1 MSLRF
6 APYREIAKEV
16 AARLCE
22 GRGGDPLAPWNE
34 EVIVPSR
41 GVAEAIADEMLVRM
55 PRGFAGLAM
64 RTVDELARH
73 LLQSA
78 GRTPRVASE
87 AERRLAMRTAVR
99 SIEHPMMDSRGI
111 AAMLERSYRD
121 VRDGAVTLAEL
132 TKRVSRARGLRNALR
147 TEAILRAWSEYE
159 RLIARLGCIDPADL
173 LQQASELASS
183 AFRPQL
189 LAGFY
194 DMTGAQLRLI
204 ETLLTVDRIAAIWI
218 PTEAP
223 YARTFVEQMS
233 RFGARESSIAAPA
246 HVTSGV
252 TEYDT
257 RVDELHGIC
266 AQVAE
271 LLANGTPAHEIG
283 IVARSLEPYD
293 KNLLQRFAAEHGFRT
308 TLANEIPLPAHRI
321 GRGAIMLLRL
331 RERGFPRAEV
341 LELVRAGLHTTTR
354 IDVDAM
360 DVATRRARIAGGTSA
375 DLATMRARPPIIDGY
390 LALVAEL
397 EALTA
402 SIDVDFLARL
412 GSAFRLETDLDLV
425 AADRL
430 DEIAA
435 LFRRSASWG
444 RGLDLSSVIDAIEQ
458 ETLRP
463 PTTDNR
469 QPTVWSGEV
478 LRFRGRSFWHLFVA
492 RMQDDVFPQRRTE
505 DPLLPDADRALLG
518 LRQIGDGREE
528 EELLFSLLAD
538 ATASE
543 VHHSLALGDGMGKV
557 LRKSRFVR
565 ELSSR
570 PSRLRVK
577 QAHAKTRR
585 REETLRSLQMLS
597 RAGTNSVFDGYV
609 GAFAAERLQSL
620 SPTQL
625 EDFGE
630 CPQKFLFKHILGA
643 TDYDDPE
650 RELQIHHRE
659 KGIIDHRI
667 LERFYRGCGEG
678 EIAQAAAALP
688 ALPRELVA
696 RLDQVIDEQFDELE
710 RHAPPFNRTVRE
722 IERRATKRVLAEF
735 LTSDIADLDAQQLMP
750 RHFEYRFG
758 AKHRENADHPE
769 PFLVNAGGMS
779 VRVEGTIDRIDTG
792 PTTENTRYRIVD
804 YKSGKALRHAKLGDK
819 VDRGVRLQL
828 ALYAMATAEFFNADS
843 ANVSATIK
851 PLVLGDK
858 TKFAFELHEK
868 RDTLIETL
876 GIFIRA
882 IARGDFPAF
891 PIETDEL
898 NTCKYCPV
906 NQSCRTR
913 HDLQERYAL
922 QQLGDTRTL
931 LGGVD

>member
-6 APYREIAKEV
+6 APYREIAREV
-16 AARLCE
+16 AARLCDA
-22 GRGGDPLAPWNE
+22 RGGDPLEAWEE

-41 GVAEAIADEMLVRM
+41 GMAEAVAEAMLERM
-55 PRGFAGLAM
+55 PRGFAGLAI
-64 RTVDELARH
+64 RGVDELAKQI
-73 LLQSA
+73 LQSA

-99 SIEHPMMDSRGI
+99 SVEHPMLESRGI

-121 VRDGAVTLAEL
+121 VRDSAVALAEL
-132 TKRVSRARGLRNALR
+132 AKRVARTRGLRNAKR
-147 TEAILRAWSEYE
+147 TETLLRVWGEYE

-173 LQQASELASS
+173 LQQATELAT
-183 AFRPQL
+183 AALPMQL

-194 DMTGAQLRLI
+194 DMTGAQLQLI
-204 ETLLTVDRIAAIWI
+204 EALFAADRIAAVWV

-223 YARTFVEQMS
+223 YARAFVK
-233 RFGARESSIAAPA
+233 RVARGGSAEPSQPATRNAPST
-246 HVTSGV
+246 HV

-257 RVDELHGIC
+257 RHDELRGVC
-266 AQVAE
+266 ARVAE
-271 LLANGTPAHEIG
+271 LLASGTPAREIG
-283 IVARSLEPYD
+283 IVARSLEAYD
-293 KNLLQRFAAEHGFRT
+293 ENLLQRFAAEHGFRT
-308 TLANEIPLPAHRI
+308 TLPGETPLPAHRI
-321 GRGAIMLLRL
+321 GRAAITLLRL
-331 RERGFPRAEV
+331 RDRAFPRAEV
-341 LELVRAGLHTTTR
+341 LELVRDGLYTKTSV
-354 IDVDAM
+354 DVDAM

-375 DLATMRARPPIIDGY
+375 ELGRMRTRPPIVETYI
-390 LALVAEL
+390 ALVAEL
-397 EALTA
+397 EQLT
-402 SIDVDFLARL
+402 SRIDVDFLARL
-412 GSAFRLETDLDLV
+412 GSAFRVETEMDLA

-430 DEIAA
+430 DAIAS
-435 LFRRSASWG
+435 LFRRASGWT
-444 RGLDLSSVIDAIEQ
+444 RELDVASVIDAIEH
-458 ETLRP
+458 ETLRQP
-463 PTTDNR
+463 ATDNER
-469 QPTVWSGEV
+469 PVIWSGEL
-478 LRFRGRSFWHLFVA
+478 LRFRGRSFSHLFVA

-505 DPLLPDADRALLG
+505 DPLLPDSDRALLG
-518 LRQIGDGREE
+518 LREIGDGREE

-538 ATASE
+538 ATSAE
-543 VHHSLALGDGMGKV
+543 LHYSLALGDGMGKV

-565 ELSSR
+565 EISSR
-570 PSRLRVK
+570 SSRLRVE

-585 REETLRSLQMLS
+585 REESLRSLQLLAKS
-597 RAGTNSVFDGYV
+597 ATRGVFDGYV
-609 GAFAAERLQSL
+609 GAFAAERLQTL

-667 LERFYRGCGEG
+667 LERFYRATSEG
-678 EIAQAAAALP
+678 ELAQAAAALP

-696 RLDQVIDEQFDELE
+696 RLERVIDEQFDELA
-710 RHAPPFNRTVRE
+710 RATPPFNPTVRE
-722 IERRATKRVLAEF
+722 IERRATKRVLGEF
-735 LTSDIADLDAQQLMP
+735 LTNDIADLDAQQLVP

-758 AKHRENADHPE
+758 AKHRELADHPE
-769 PFLVNAGGMS
+769 PFVIDAGGMS
-779 VRVEGTIDRIDTG
+779 VRVEGTIDRIDAG
-792 PTTENTRYRIVD
+792 NDRYRIVD

-828 ALYAMATAEFFNADS
+828 ALYAMAAAEFFGADP

-858 TKFAFELHEK
+858 SKFAFELHEK
-868 RDTLIETL
+868 RETLIETL

-882 IARGDFPAF
+882 IARGEFPAF

-906 NQSCRTR
+906 NHSCRTR
-913 HDLQERYAL
+913 HDPEERYAL

-931 LGGVD
+931 LGGSS